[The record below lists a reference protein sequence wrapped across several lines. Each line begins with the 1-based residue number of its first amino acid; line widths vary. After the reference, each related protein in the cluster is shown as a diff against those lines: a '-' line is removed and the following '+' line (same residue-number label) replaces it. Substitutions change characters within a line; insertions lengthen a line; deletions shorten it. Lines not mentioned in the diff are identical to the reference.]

1 MTGITRLRR
10 QRHAAR
16 LIGAAIG
23 VGGPDR
29 GPALAPA
36 RLRAGGLSARLAAR
50 GVNVHWGEI
59 LVPPRGFPNPA
70 IFEDFWSALAL
81 EVLASLRDRHFPVV
95 IGGDHSCAVGTWRG
109 VAAAY
114 EGPVGLVWIDA
125 HMDSHT
131 RATSPSGNLHG
142 MPLAHLLGEW
152 GGPRALAPGHV
163 CLIGIRS
170 YEPEEEALLARLGV
184 RVYYMDEVRAR
195 GLDAVMTEALVA
207 ATRGTRA
214 FGVSLDIDA
223 IDPEAA
229 PAVNTPAAAGIA
241 PEDLLRA
248 LGQAATMPGLAA
260 LELVEYNPLAD
271 TRGRTAE
278 LVTAALAAAL
288 PATVFSLR
296 RADPVSGR

>member
-1 MTGITRLRR
+1 MTGITRQRR
-10 QRHAAR
+10 QRRAAR

-36 RLRAGGLSARLAAR
+36 RLRAGGLATRLAAR
-50 GVNVHWGEI
+50 GVNVHWGEM
-59 LVPPRGFPNPA
+59 LVPPKGFPNPA
-70 IFEDFWSALAL
+70 VFEDFWSALSL
-81 EVLASLRDRHFPVV
+81 EVLASLRDHHFPVV

-114 EGPVGLVWIDA
+114 EGPVGLVWLDA
-125 HMDSHT
+125 HMDAHT

-152 GGPRALAPGHV
+152 GGTRALAPGHIS
-163 CLIGIRS
+163 LIGIRS
-170 YEPEEEALLARLGV
+170 YEPEEQALLERLGV
-184 RVYYMDEVRAR
+184 RVYYMDEVRER
-195 GLDAVMTEALVA
+195 GLDAVMSEALA
-207 ATRGTRA
+207 TATRGTRA
-214 FGVSLDIDA
+214 FGISLDIDA
-223 IDPEAA
+223 VDPEAA

-241 PEDLLRA
+241 PDDLMRA
-248 LGQAATMPGLAA
+248 LGRAAATPGLAA
-260 LELVEYNPLAD
+260 VELVEYNPQAD
-271 TRGRTAE
+271 ARGRTAE

-296 RADPVSGR
+296 SSEAADPP